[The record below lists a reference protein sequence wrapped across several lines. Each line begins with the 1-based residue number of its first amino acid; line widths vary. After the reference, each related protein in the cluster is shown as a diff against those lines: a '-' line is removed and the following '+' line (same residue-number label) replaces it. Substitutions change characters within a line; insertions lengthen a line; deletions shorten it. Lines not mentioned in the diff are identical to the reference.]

1 MQKNRN
7 GVFSCWLSTITLYV
21 IVFTIVMALHTD
33 MMALVR
39 LPDRLNDKNWK
50 TQTKNK
56 PLLITNWLYNEHK
69 IEVRYTLSKYTSHV
83 IQEQCFVHMIVIDIY
98 VNANKCCIF

>member
-1 MQKNRN
+1 MIVVDCEKNRN
-7 GVFSCWLSTITLYV
+7 GVNLRSNSVISCWLSTITRYV

-69 IEVRYTLSKYTSHV
+69 LEVRYTLSEYWSITLYTPRT
-83 IQEQCFVHMIVIDIY
+83 
-98 VNANKCCIF
+98 

>member
-1 MQKNRN
+1 
-7 GVFSCWLSTITLYV
+7 
-21 IVFTIVMALHTD
+21 

-50 TQTKNK
+50 TQTENK

-69 IEVRYTLSKYTSHV
+69 IEVRYTLSKYWSITLYTPHT
-83 IQEQCFVHMIVIDIY
+83 
-98 VNANKCCIF
+98 